1 MKAEILNPF
10 IAATLDALHT
20 MAGVEA
26 RRGALKIKAL
36 KEQSY
41 DVSGVVGITGQ
52 VKGFVVLS
60 FPDAVALRV
69 VSGFLGEELSH
80 VDEQV
85 IDAVGELANMVAGG
99 AKRVLSDAGHDLTI
113 SIPSVI
119 VGKGHV
125 IVRPSSIPCID
136 VPFELDGGVFSVE
149 LCLKSEP

>member
-10 IAATLDALHT
+10 IAATLDALRT
-20 MAGVEA
+20 MAGVDP
-26 RRGALKIKAL
+26 RRGALRVKGAKD
-36 KEQSY
+36 QSF

-60 FPDAVALRV
+60 FHENAALQV
-69 VSGFLGEELSH
+69 VSGFIGEEVTK

-99 AKRVLSDAGHDLTI
+99 AKRVLADQGYDLTI

-119 VGKGHV
+119 VGKNHV
-125 IVRPSSIPCID
+125 ITRPSTIPCIE
-136 VPFELDGGVFSVE
+136 VPFEIDAGAFSVE
-149 LCLKSEP
+149 LCLKSES